1 MATELRPKC
10 PKCSKLMM
18 LGKDTRGKR
27 RWRCLTAGV
36 YCYSTVGDPSV
47 VKKQDGST
55 KKKGPPP
62 KFKRPLDSKIFVVT
76 SAQNATPLH
85 DAFWKSL
92 LQYCEFRGAE
102 LMVIPI
108 RYKNATSRWTDSQAN
123 AEWWLDRPALP
134 WSLAQ
139 TGDGET
145 EEACTVAK
153 HYLTASTCGTCARI
167 STRTSRCSA
176 TSRCSRPR

>member
-1 MATELRPKC
+1 MTEKRPNC
-10 PKCSKLMM
+10 PNCGKVMM

-62 KFKRPLDSKIFVVT
+62 KFKRSLDSKIFVVT

-108 RYKNATSRWTDSQAN
+108 RYKNATSRWTESQAN
-123 AEWWLDRPALP
+123 AEWWLDAPVPEWDPAFRRKMRPAAAVLMR
-134 WSLAQ
+134 S
-139 TGDGET
+139 TT
-145 EEACTVAK
+145 R
-153 HYLTASTCGTCARI
+153 TASTCGTCARI